1 MIIGAV
7 AGSIRYIKASQIFH
21 LYLINLVIELL
32 MKIAMTNY
40 IVGVIGRGGGG
51 EMIIDD
57 YAAVDYPVPVS
68 TARWCYQ
75 WPSLSLTD
83 SAGRSGSNASANMFS
98 WKIFFCEYCDSN

>member
-40 IVGVIGRGGGG
+40 IVGAIGRGGGRG
-51 EMIIDD
+51 ND
-57 YAAVDYPVPVS
+57 Y
-68 TARWCYQ
+68 
-75 WPSLSLTD
+75 
-83 SAGRSGSNASANMFS
+83 
-98 WKIFFCEYCDSN
+98 